1 MGACLLMV
9 GKDGEAELFCRTP
22 NWLGTHMG
30 WLVRERSTFGEL
42 VRLMAWIIFECGLRR
57 RLLST

>member
-9 GKDGEAELFCRTP
+9 GKDGEAELFGRTRKQ
-22 NWLGTHMG
+22 LGTRMDWFVG
-30 WLVRERSTFGEL
+30 ERGTFGEL

>member
-9 GKDGEAELFCRTP
+9 GKDGEAELFCRTR
-22 NWLGTHMG
+22 NRLGTRMG
-30 WLVRERSTFGEL
+30 WFVVERGTFGEL
-42 VRLMAWIIFECGLRR
+42 VRLMGVVIFECGLRR